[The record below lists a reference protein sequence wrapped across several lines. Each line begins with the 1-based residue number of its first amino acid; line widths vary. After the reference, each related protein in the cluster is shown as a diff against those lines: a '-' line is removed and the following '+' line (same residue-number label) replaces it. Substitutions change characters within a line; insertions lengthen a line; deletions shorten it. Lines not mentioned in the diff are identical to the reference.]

1 VIGLQ
6 ASCSSLVTCKNLNAI
21 QIITDGGVCFNTVFQ
36 IKKKKIKSIL
46 QSTPFKRLLAGKHRS
61 IEKVSLGGINWVD
74 YCKNLTKSN
83 YDPNYINNLLDTHV
97 ENFGKQHKKILN

>member
-1 VIGLQ
+1 VFKPGYLQ
-6 ASCSSLVTCKNLNAI
+6 TLNAI

-36 IKKKKIKSIL
+36 IKKHLKVLKTFN
-46 QSTPFKRLLAGKHRS
+46 QRPFKRLLAGKHRS
-61 IEKVSLGGINWVD
+61 IEKFLGGINWVD

-97 ENFGKQHKKILN
+97 ENFWKTYNIKLILN

>member
-6 ASCSSLVTCKNLNAI
+6 ASVQAWLLAKSLNAI
-21 QIITDGGVCFNTVFQ
+21 QIITTEGCLFQ
-36 IKKKKIKSIL
+36 YRFSNKKTFKS
-46 QSTPFKRLLAGKHRS
+46 TKPS
-61 IEKVSLGGINWVD
+61 INALSSVYSLENIVASKSSLGGINWVD

-97 ENFGKQHKKILN
+97 ENFGKLTT

>member
-6 ASCSSLVTCKNLNAI
+6 ASVQAWLLAKSLNAI
-21 QIITDGGVCFNTVFQ
+21 QIITTEGCLFQYRFQ
-36 IKKKKIKSIL
+36 IKKHLKVKPSINALSSVYSLENIVASKS
-46 QSTPFKRLLAGKHRS
+46 
-61 IEKVSLGGINWVD
+61 SLGGINWVD

-97 ENFGKQHKKILN
+97 ENFGKLTT